1 MRDLS
6 SRLFKDS
13 RGVTIVEF
21 AIVAPCLMLIMMGL
35 LSIGLRAYIG
45 IQLQGAL
52 EQAARQVTVGTT
64 TTTAMVT
71 ASVKTQVN
79 RIMPRATVI
88 VVPTSYY
95 DFAHVGKPEPITTDT
110 APLGTYNKGDCFQDL
125 NGNGTWD
132 ADAGS
137 SGTGGSD
144 DIVYYTATLTYADPL
159 PVKRL
164 LGFPATTT
172 VSGTT
177 MMKNQP
183 YASQAEPAIVCS

>member
-1 MRDLS
+1 MRGWS
-6 SRLFKDS
+6 SRLLREN

-35 LSIGLRAYIG
+35 LSLGLRAYIG

-71 ASVKTQVN
+71 ASVKAQVN
-79 RIMPRATVI
+79 RIMPRASVT

-110 APLGTYNKGDCFQDL
+110 APLGTYNTGDCFQDL

-183 YASQAEPAIVCS
+183 YASQSEPAIVCS